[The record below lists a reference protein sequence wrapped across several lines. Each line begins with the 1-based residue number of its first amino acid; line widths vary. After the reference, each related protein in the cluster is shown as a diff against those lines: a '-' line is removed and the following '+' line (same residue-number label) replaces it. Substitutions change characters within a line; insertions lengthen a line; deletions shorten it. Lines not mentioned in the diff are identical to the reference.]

1 MHIYWLD
8 DNSSNPE
15 AALWW
20 CNSSTDIETLKQRVL
35 QADSK
40 LNIGQIINS
49 GRQHNIHDIS
59 NQLTDWR

>member
-1 MHIYWLD
+1 M
-8 DNSSNPE
+8 NPE
-15 AALWW
+15 AALRW
-20 CNSSTDIETLKQRVL
+20 CNSSPDIETLKQRIL

-40 LNIGQIINS
+40 LNVGQIINS